1 MHELT
6 GNTIEGIE
14 KIINNKKEL
23 ELTKEEIKV
32 GQALI
37 DLIKNWDDLFV
48 QMGSNKFNKSSIL
61 MYLRETTML
70 NNKAIREALKTY
82 KTMYYNVKLNLIN
95 E

>member
-1 MHELT
+1 
-6 GNTIEGIE
+6 
-14 KIINNKKEL
+14 
-23 ELTKEEIKV
+23 
-32 GQALI
+32 
-37 DLIKNWDDLFV
+37 
-48 QMGSNKFNKSSIL
+48 